1 MKILHTSDWHIGNF
15 PGPEQNGINLRS
27 QDTYKCLSSMVKR
40 AQIEQPDLIVISGD
54 TFHAAKVWADRGLN
68 ETYNAINII
77 KKLSEIAPVAILR
90 GTPNHDGDEQFKM
103 LQNVLVDEPAITL
116 YDQPTVSRIDTKSGT
131 VFVAAVPGFERGTF
145 RAKFPGLS
153 KEEENQ
159 VFTDELGK
167 IVLGLKAMCNPDFTT
182 ILLAHYTVPGC
193 NTESGQIQFF
203 SQFEPVIMPEIL
215 DAANYDLVALGHI
228 HRPQQVPSC
237 KNTYY
242 SGAIN
247 ALNFNDEGQERGFW
261 IHDLKADTHEFIK
274 TPSREFITFKFT
286 DTDITGINTN
296 ELDNVAFN
304 WWGHNDGVRNKIV
317 RILYTCT
324 DENNKAL
331 NKALIEKKLYED
343 GAFYL
348 HEITPEKITISANKN
363 ELSENSAPED
373 NLRDYFIEKAVPDE
387 KIVDLIETARPI
399 IQEATANNIT
409 ASLTG
414 LFVPVEIEVKN
425 YRNYAEETFN
435 FDDITFCTING
446 KNGAGKSS
454 LFMDALLDCLY
465 EEPREGDLTG
475 WISNNESARSGS
487 IKFTFKIGE
496 QIFRV
501 TRTRTKSGKATLNIS
516 ELIND
521 EWVNRSKERLND
533 TQAEISNILG
543 MDSLTL
549 RSCALIMQDQYGL
562 FLQADKESRMTILG
576 NILGLSIYGDMEA
589 IAKDKFTEI
598 NRQIRQNN
606 DEVEKLSS
614 NLPNEAEI
622 NANITQNK
630 SLIEEKEAQIKS
642 STKDVD
648 AIKLRLNSKLEA
660 ATRALKISEAINT
673 LNTKKNATEA
683 NKRAQES
690 MLNAS
695 NIILS
700 QEQNILV
707 GVEKYN
713 QLLVKEKELLQSKAL
728 YDSKSIECTKLKTD
742 VLNTEKEITGLQKEL
757 ENLNNKKAPFLNK
770 IAQEDNL
777 KTQNDLYLLEK
788 AELTNLE
795 EKSNEYIRLKNEL
808 SAAERTHSNKV
819 TSYKEEYARRTA
831 EYKGYQEKTLLL
843 DNSNCIDKANA
854 KCKFL
859 ADAQEANAKL
869 IPYKINTQKWIAEQ
883 KLLIDESQNKVN
895 LLSEQIKNLNF
906 DQEVIKKKRS
916 SLVWLEQSSKE
927 YEAIAGYKEQIKMIN
942 ESIESLDLKLIDKN
956 ESLMKIKQSHELAV
970 KELETMK
977 TAADEYN
984 NLILEISINK
994 SWLDKEKQ
1002 LPVAKEK
1009 KAIAET
1015 RIAELDKE
1023 LLDRATELMEKQQEL
1038 EIENQTASG
1047 SDLLQAQ
1054 LSAAE
1059 SSISKQ
1065 RNEIQQLSMEIGA
1078 FNKQLEQ
1085 LDQSRNE
1092 ISRLQK
1098 LVNQLST
1105 QASLYEELKKAFSQ
1119 DGVPHNIIRSI
1130 VPMFEAIANNILG
1143 QMSGGKMSME
1153 FITEKVLK
1161 SNSKKEV
1168 VTLDIIINDGVGR
1181 LPYLS
1186 KSGGERV
1193 KSSLSVILALA
1204 EIKRSRAGIQLGML
1218 FIDEPPFLDDAG
1230 IQAYCDALQTIQ
1242 NRYVDL
1248 KIMAITHDPTMKA
1261 RFPQSIDIVKTDE
1274 GSKVIYG

>member
-15 PGPEQNGINLRS
+15 IGPEKNGINLRC
-27 QDTYKCLSSMVKR
+27 QDIYNCLNSMVKR
-40 AQIEQPDLIVISGD
+40 ATVERPDLIVVSGD

-77 KKLSEIAPVAILR
+77 KKLSELAPVAILR

-103 LQNVLVDEPAITL
+103 LQNVLADDPAITL
-116 YDQPTVSRIDTKSGT
+116 YDQPTVSRIDTKNGT
-131 VFVAAVPGFERGTF
+131 VFVAAVPGFERGIF

-159 VFTDELGK
+159 VFTEELGK
-167 IVLGLKAMCNPDFTT
+167 IVLGLKSMCNPEYPSV
-182 ILLAHYTVPGC
+182 LLAHYTVPGC

-203 SQFEPVIMPEIL
+203 SQFEPVILPEVL
-215 DAANYDLVALGHI
+215 DAANFDLVALGHI

-261 IHDLKADTHEFIK
+261 LHDLNADTHEFVT
-274 TPSREFITFKFT
+274 TPYREFRTIRMNNE
-286 DTDITGINTN
+286 DIAELNNGNIDDVATN
-296 ELDNVAFN
+296 LWRGDIE
-304 WWGHNDGVRNKIV
+304 NKIV
-317 RILYTCT
+317 RILYNCT
-324 DENNKAL
+324 DEENKAL
-331 NKALIEKKLYED
+331 NKAVLEKELYSD
-343 GAFYL
+343 GAFFI

-373 NLRDYFIEKAVPDE
+373 NLRDYLIEKAVPDE
-387 KIVDLIETARPI
+387 KIVDLIESARPI

-446 KNGAGKSS
+446 KNGSGKSS

-487 IKFTFKIGE
+487 IKFTFKIGDK
-496 QIFRV
+496 IFRV

-533 TQAEISNILG
+533 TQAEITNILG

-589 IAKDKFTEI
+589 IAKDKFSEI

-614 NLPNEAEI
+614 NLPNEDEI
-622 NANITQNK
+622 LTSMSTNK
-630 SLIEEKEAQIKS
+630 ALIEEKEMQIKS
-642 STKDVD
+642 STKDAD
-648 AIKLRLNSKLEA
+648 TIKLRLNSKLEA
-660 ATRALKISEAINT
+660 ATRALKITEGIDT
-673 LNTKKNATEA
+673 LNNKKNATEA
-683 NKRAQES
+683 NKRAQEN

-700 QEQNILV
+700 QELNILE

-713 QLLVKEKELLQSKAL
+713 QLLMKEKELLQNKAL
-728 YDSKSIECTKLKTD
+728 YDSKSIECNKFKTD
-742 VLNTEKEITGLQKEL
+742 VFNSEKEINGLQKEL
-757 ENLNNKKAPFLNK
+757 ENLKSKKIPLTFK
-770 IAQEDNL
+770 IAQENEL
-777 KTQNDLYLLEK
+777 KNKHELFLKEKLEL
-788 AELTNLE
+788 ANLE
-795 EKSNEYIRLKNEL
+795 EKSNNYIKLKNEL
-808 SAAERTHSNKV
+808 SVEEREYSNLMTK
-819 TSYKEEYARRTA
+819 YKEEYAMRTA
-831 EYKGYQEKTLLL
+831 EFKGLKEKSALL
-843 DNSNCIDKANA
+843 DNSNCIDKENA
-854 KCKFL
+854 RCRFL
-859 ADAQEANAKL
+859 ADAQEAKAKML
-869 IPYKINTQKWIAEQ
+869 PYKDDCQKWQAEQ
-883 KLLIDESQNKVN
+883 KHTLEELHKKIENITSSINK
-895 LLSEQIKNLNF
+895 LNF
-906 DQEVIKKKRS
+906 NTEAIKQKRS
-916 SLVWLEQSSKE
+916 SMVWLESSSKE
-927 YEAIAGYKEQIKMIN
+927 YEAIAGYKEQIKMID
-942 ESIESLDLKLIDKN
+942 ESIESTNIKVIEKN
-956 ESLMKIKQSHELAV
+956 EQLQKLLVSYDQAL
-970 KELETMK
+970 KELENMK
-977 TAADEYN
+977 NAADEYN
-984 NLILEISINK
+984 NLVLEIAVAK
-994 SWLDKEKQ
+994 GWVGKEKQ

-1009 KAIAET
+1009 KSIAEA
-1015 RIAELDKE
+1015 RIQELDKE
-1023 LLDRATELMEKQQEL
+1023 LLDIATEIMTKQQEL
-1038 EIENQTASG
+1038 ETENQTALG

-1054 LSAAE
+1054 LSVIE
-1059 SSISKQ
+1059 SNISKQ
-1065 RNEIQQLSMEIGA
+1065 QTEIQGLSMEIGA
-1078 FNKQLEQ
+1078 YNKQLEQ
-1085 LDQSRNE
+1085 LAKSKTE
-1092 ISRLQK
+1092 ITRLQK
-1098 LVNQLST
+1098 LINQLSV
-1105 QASLYEELKKAFSQ
+1105 QVALYEELKKAFSQ

-1130 VPMFEAIANNILG
+1130 VPMFEATANNILG

-1153 FITEKVLK
+1153 FVTEKILK

-1242 NRYVDL
+1242 NRYTDL

-1274 GSKVIYG
+1274 GSKVIYS